1 MIEEYMT
8 NLEYKTHF
16 EKLRGLRSRIA
27 EDLPFKAGIHV
38 LDVATGGGYF
48 AIDVARLDRSLK
60 ITGIDTS
67 QEAIL
72 DAIKNVKKQG
82 FQDRIKV
89 VEMDAAK
96 LCFQSE
102 EFDMAINFTGLDEIY
117 LTRGSEGVQKTFLEV
132 NRVLKPRTYFCF
144 VVMPPEEMETEAQ
157 KLEVSVVDYICGA
170 KYLSSKEY
178 EAVIKKAKFKLI
190 RKRSYHAGM
199 KFTPQQAKGEI
210 RYIIKNVPRMYG
222 VKTPSFEETWTKF
235 GRRIKKNG
243 LGCYS
248 KVVLMIAQKVEDAS
262 ARQRALR

>member
-1 MIEEYMT
+1 MIEEYMP
-8 NLEYKTHF
+8 NSEYKTHF

-27 EDLPFKAGIHV
+27 GDLPFKARIHI
-38 LDVATGGGYF
+38 LDVATGEGYF

-60 ITGIDTS
+60 ITGIDIS
-67 QEAIL
+67 QEAIR

-82 FQDRIKV
+82 FQDRIKI
-89 VEMDAAK
+89 VEMDATK

-102 EFDMAINFTGLDEIY
+102 EFDMAINFTGLDEIH
-117 LTRGSEGVQKTFLEV
+117 LTRGSDGVQKTFLEV

-144 VVMPPEEMETEAQ
+144 VVMPPEEMETDAQ
-157 KLEVSVVDYICGA
+157 KLEVSLVDYICGA

-190 RKRSYHAGM
+190 RKRGYYTGM

-210 RYIIKNVPRMYG
+210 RYIIKNVPRIYG
-222 VKTPSFEETWTKF
+222 VKTPSFEEVWTKF
-235 GRRIKKNG
+235 GQYIEKNG

-248 KVVLMIAQKVEDAS
+248 KVVLMVAQKVGDV
-262 ARQRALR
+262 